1 MKSFINHSYMKK
13 KKRKKNLDI
22 VFIILREESLGHKD
36 LDHML
41 PFLYFLNKNDNF
53 EYTVRVII
61 FGNKN
66 DYTKSID
73 ARIKLLFNLKNVEIE
88 FLYKDDFLFKI
99 KRFLEFK
106 SNSIIANYLNE
117 MINKL
122 YIKYLNSQ
130 QKNYDLVNKV
140 GKVFIKS
147 RSPLIITLHKNTR
160 ARKIATQIKKINSRA
175 KWMVIPHGTTNVDNK
190 MNFDTDLDKNEKS
203 VDPNGIFYN
212 KKYNKTDYFLL
223 TSKLDLKIEI
233 SQGMVRNKG
242 YVIGSPRYCKEWL
255 KIKSNLKLD
264 GKEVSINK
272 NYKIRALFCMPKK
285 NLNIFWEELIRTISF
300 ISSYKEIELILL
312 NYNSNFPKLPKH
324 ITDRVN
330 IRYYLIS
337 REYSTSKLIEWAD
350 IVFHAGSSVI
360 FEFFMKNKVSVFPRY
375 LTCNTLIH
383 EKYNAGF
390 NLTNRDEL
398 RNLCNDAVTSLNGLK
413 KNYKKKCR
421 VSNKK
426 FNDDFIYA
434 NTKSVKMNIIKT
446 LSKICDRF

>member
-13 KKRKKNLDI
+13 KKHKKNLDF
-22 VFIILREESLGHKD
+22 VFITFREESLGHKD
-36 LDHML
+36 IDHML

-53 EYTVRVII
+53 EYTARVII

-66 DYTKSID
+66 DYTKSKD
-73 ARIKLLFNLKNVEIE
+73 PRIKLLFDLKNVELE
-88 FLYKDDFLFKI
+88 FLYEDDFLFKI

-106 SNSIIANYLNE
+106 SNSIIASYFNG

-147 RSPLIITLHKNTR
+147 KSPLIITLHKNTH
-160 ARKIATQIKKINSRA
+160 ARKIATQIKKINTRA
-175 KWMVIPHGTTNVDNK
+175 KWMVIPHGTINVYNK
-190 MNFDTDLDKNEKS
+190 MTSDTDLDKNKIS
-203 VDPNGIFYN
+203 VDYN

-233 SQGMVRNKG
+233 SQGMAKNKG

-264 GKEVSINK
+264 GKEVRMNK

-312 NYNSNFPKLPKH
+312 NYNSNYPKLPKH
-324 ITDRVN
+324 ITDKVN

-375 LTCNTLIH
+375 LSCNTLIH

-398 RNLCNDAVTSLNGLK
+398 RNLCNDAVTSLNRLK
-413 KNYKKKCR
+413 KDYKKKCR

-426 FNDDFIYA
+426 FIDDFIYA
-434 NTKSVKMNIIKT
+434 NRRTVKMNIIKT